1 MIQFVCESCGKIKDP
16 KENWILGL
24 AADTLGIT
32 SVSREVTILEPWDAK
47 RAVDPLAVH
56 FCSIA
61 CKDRYVG
68 QLFAAEPPAK
78 VPRKKISNSARA
90 QVISGGR
97 SDRKPAGSRTRQRKR
112 AA

>member
-1 MIQFVCESCGKIKDP
+1 MIQFVCETCRKIKDP

-56 FCSIA
+56 FCSIT
-61 CKDRYVG
+61 CKDRYVN
-68 QLFAAEPPAK
+68 QLFTAGPANVNLK
-78 VPRKKISNSARA
+78 KGRGLTSRRTQPKRAIPRTRPRKK
-90 QVISGGR
+90 
-97 SDRKPAGSRTRQRKR
+97 